1 VQLKQKSMK
10 KFILIPILILLV
22 PISVYSQTQTQTD
35 SLRLEIIDET
45 LREYGKQQSVANKIT
60 IVTIGV
66 IGVGTLIGVPAL
78 PLLIVNTVGDLTMI
92 IVTSRSNKKLSKHK
106 SKDEQLLP

>member
-1 VQLKQKSMK
+1 MWVRVLLGVQLKQKSMK

-60 IVTIGV
+60 IVTIVV
-66 IGVGTLIGVPAL
+66 IGVGTLIGVPR
-78 PLLIVNTVGDLTMI
+78 TT
-92 IVTSRSNKKLSKHK
+92 TTYSKYGW
-106 SKDEQLLP
+106 

>member
-1 VQLKQKSMK
+1 VQLEQKWMK

-22 PISVYSQTQTQTD
+22 SISVYSQTQTD
-35 SLRLEIIDET
+35 SLRLEFIDET
-45 LREYGKQQSVANKIT
+45 LREYGRQQSVANKIT

-78 PLLIVNTVGDLTMI
+78 PLLIVNTIGDLTMI

-106 SKDEQLLP
+106 SKEN